1 MKLLLAGVAG
11 LQSRLW
17 LLKTLLSCDG
27 KKAITQGTANWIMGW
42 LSLLYIR
49 HQGTCS
55 WRAFRLPLEME
66 LSDTQHGTN
75 CSSSIAKDP
84 AKINAGVKTS
94 FLFSLQ
100 FLEVLAT
107 PRNPFW
113 WRIPPRMSCKEN
125 QLLDT
130 ETVKKEWGSSGFEA
144 TRSSITFVLQSL
156 QVGMKLLP
164 FPYLFKGI
172 NDIFCP
178 VYLERANNWKRID
191 LLK

>member
-1 MKLLLAGVAG
+1 MEAAPHLHNVSFLHLLELLSLAAMKLLLAGVAG

-27 KKAITQGTANWIMGW
+27 KKAITQGTDTWIMGW

-94 FLFSLQ
+94 FPFSLQ

-130 ETVKKEWGSSGFEA
+130 ETEKRVGELWIWGNQKLNHFCSAVSSSRNEI
-144 TRSSITFVLQSL
+144 TSLPLSI
-156 QVGMKLLP
+156 
-164 FPYLFKGI
+164 
-172 NDIFCP
+172 
-178 VYLERANNWKRID
+178 
-191 LLK
+191 